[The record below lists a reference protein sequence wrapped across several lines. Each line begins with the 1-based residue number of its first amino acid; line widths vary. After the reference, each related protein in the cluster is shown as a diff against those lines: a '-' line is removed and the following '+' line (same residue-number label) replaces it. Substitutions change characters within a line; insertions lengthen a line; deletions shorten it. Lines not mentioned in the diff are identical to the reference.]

1 MKIAFVVPRIMHY
14 RISFFEKLSVLYGD
28 NFKVFASVSQ
38 SESSRPHFKGV
49 MNFQNVIVSE
59 GKFDIGPKELIK
71 IQGLVQ
77 SVKSFNPDVLI
88 IINHIRSPDYI
99 RTVFWAKKNNKK
111 VIMWTCFW
119 DPGVHGFIKSKI
131 RSFLQKWY
139 FNKADFHIAYSTNC
153 SRKLIEIG
161 FPENCIHIGFN
172 GIELSDFSNIAST
185 ELKTQDLKYYSE
197 KFVTKEI
204 RFLYIG
210 GLGIDKKVDLLLQAW
225 SIFIKSPNVKNV
237 RLFIVGSGPEEDK
250 LKKLSNG
257 IGIESSVD
265 FLGRIEKDK
274 QFLFEAIHVL
284 VLPGT
289 GGLALNEAVLFKKP
303 IIVSEADGTEHDLV
317 LNGFNGLFF
326 EKDSINSLKN
336 KMLNIYTNYHSFKS
350 NSDTMSNLV
359 LNRSNVDQ
367 MVKTFKN
374 TIDKCL

>member
-49 MNFQNVIVSE
+49 MNFQNVILSE

-88 IINHIRSPDYI
+88 IINHIRSLDYI

-119 DPGVHGFIKSKI
+119 DPGVHSFIKSKI

-172 GIELSDFSNIAST
+172 GIELSDFSNIASS

-257 IGIESSVD
+257 IGIDSSVD

-274 QFLFEAIHVL
+274 QFLFEAIHVF

-336 KMLNIYTNYHSFKS
+336 KMLNIY
-350 NSDTMSNLV
+350 V
-359 LNRSNVDQ
+359 
-367 MVKTFKN
+367 
-374 TIDKCL
+374 